1 MLTATNISAG
11 YGGKSAVES
20 ISFTLSEGQ
29 WLMICGPNGAGKS
42 TLMKAVTGVL
52 PCTGEVLIADRDMRH
67 MRPAELAREVGVLS
81 QRTHSEYDFTV
92 EQVVALGRYAHR
104 GSFLRPSDSAG
115 AAKITEALAAVG
127 LLEKRTRPLGAL
139 SGGEVQRVFLAQV
152 FAQEPRILILDEPA
166 NHLDVTYQKQLF
178 DLINDWR
185 RAPGRAVITVVHDL
199 NLARMYGTHAL
210 LLNSGRAVAQGEIRQ
225 ALTRASLTEAYSM
238 DVLSWLKSMLTQ
250 WESEE

>member
-1 MLTATNISAG
+1 
-11 YGGKSAVES
+11 
-20 ISFTLSEGQ
+20 
-29 WLMICGPNGAGKS
+29 MICGPNGAGKS

-127 LLEKRTRPLGAL
+127 LLEKRTRRWERYPAVKC
-139 SGGEVQRVFLAQV
+139 SVF
-152 FAQEPRILILDEPA
+152 FWRRYSRRSPCILILDEPA

-185 RAPGRAVITVVHDL
+185 PRTRSCGHHGRTRSESWRGCT
-199 NLARMYGTHAL
+199 AR
-210 LLNSGRAVAQGEIRQ
+210 
-225 ALTRASLTEAYSM
+225 TRCS
-238 DVLSWLKSMLTQ
+238 
-250 WESEE
+250 

>member
-52 PCTGEVLIADRDMRH
+52 PCTGEVLIAGRDMRH

-115 AAKITEALAAVG
+115 AAKITEALTAVG

-185 RAPGRAVITVVHDL
+185 PRTRSCGHHGRTRSESGADVRHARAAPEQRPRSSSRRDPPSPDPRLPDRSLQHGRSL
-199 NLARMYGTHAL
+199 LAEIHA
-210 LLNSGRAVAQGEIRQ
+210 NTMG
-225 ALTRASLTEAYSM
+225 
-238 DVLSWLKSMLTQ
+238 K
-250 WESEE
+250 

>member
-166 NHLDVTYQKQLF
+166 NQLGRDVSE
-178 DLINDWR
+178 
-185 RAPGRAVITVVHDL
+185 AVIRSH
-199 NLARMYGTHAL
+199 
-210 LLNSGRAVAQGEIRQ
+210 Q
-225 ALTRASLTEAYSM
+225 
-238 DVLSWLKSMLTQ
+238 
-250 WESEE
+250 

>member
-20 ISFTLSEGQ
+20 VSLTLSEGQ

-52 PCTGEVLIADRDMRH
+52 PCTGEVLIAGRDMRH

-104 GSFLRPSDSAG
+104 GSFLRPCDSAG

-185 RAPGRAVITVVHDL
+185 RAPGRAVVTVVHDL

-210 LLNSGRAVAQGEIRQ
+210 LLNNGRTVAQGEIRQ
-225 ALTRASLTEAYSM
+225 ALTRASLTAAYSM